1 MNTITIIV
9 VILAA
14 AWIGFSAVSILMQR
28 AFLVDYLVD
37 YGVPKSWWPWL
48 GVAKAVGAVGLLVG
62 LAFPLIGVAASV
74 GLVLYFIGAL
84 ITVARARSYGH
95 LPFSLMYLLPALA
108 AGWLLALA

>member
-84 ITVARARSYGH
+84 FTVARARSYGH
-95 LPFSLMYLLPALA
+95 LPFPLMYLLPALA

>member
-84 ITVARARSYGH
+84 ITVARARSCGH
-95 LPFSLMYLLPALA
+95 LPFPLMYLLPALA

>member
-1 MNTITIIV
+1 MNIVTIIV
-9 VILAA
+9 VIFAA
-14 AWIGFSAVSILMQR
+14 AWIGFSAVSILLQR

-48 GVAKAVGAVGLLVG
+48 GVAKAAGAVGLLIG
-62 LAFPLIGVAASV
+62 FAFPAVGIAASA

-95 LPFSLMYLLPALA
+95 LPFPLMYLVPALA
-108 AGWLLALA
+108 AGWLLALT